1 MDIDAVTV
9 FVKIVESGSFSGAA
23 RILKMPKT
31 TVSAKI
37 AALEKR
43 LGVTLIQRTTRKLHV
58 TEAGRVYFGH
68 CALAISEIEKAES
81 ALVAAKEKPLGKLK
95 VTSPADLG
103 HSLLPRVVAEYGKR
117 YPEVDLEL
125 LVTNRYVDLV
135 GEGVDIAIRAGE
147 LRDSTLVARRFFDL
161 HIGCYASPAYLKKHG
176 QPRQPKDLSA
186 HKILGHPVA
195 GSGRTQMYSK
205 MHSKHA
211 LQTIDLKPK
220 ILVDDFETIKVLTT
234 MKEGIGILPS
244 FLVTRELKNKELVP
258 VLPDWKLGQG
268 GLISF
273 VYPGQKYSLPKVKS
287 FIEIALEVLNKEQ
300 F

>member
-37 AALEKR
+37 ATLEKR
-43 LGVTLIQRTTRKLHV
+43 LGVTLIQRTTRKLHI
-58 TEAGRVYFGH
+58 TEAGQVYFRH

-81 ALVAAKEKPLGKLK
+81 ALVAAKEKPTGKLK

-103 HSLLPRVVAEYGKR
+103 HTLLPRIVAEYGKR
-117 YPEVDLEL
+117 FPEVDLEL
-125 LVTNRYVDLV
+125 LVTNRYIDLV

-147 LRDSTLVARRFFDL
+147 LKDSTLVARKYFDL
-161 HIGCYASPAYLKKHG
+161 QIGCFASPAYVKKHG
-176 QPRQPKDLSA
+176 QPRQPKDLPA
-186 HKILGHPVA
+186 HKVIGHPA
-195 GSGRTQMYSK
+195 LGSGRIQA
-205 MHSKHA
+205 HSKSA
-211 LQTIDLKPK
+211 SQTLELKPK
-220 ILVDDFETIKVLTT
+220 ILADDFETIKVLTV

-244 FLVTRELKNKELVP
+244 FLVARELRSKELVQ
-258 VLPDWKLGQG
+258 VLPDWRLGPG

-273 VYPGQKYSLPKVKS
+273 VYPGQKYSLPKVKT
-287 FIEIALEVLNKEQ
+287 FIEIALEVLKREQ